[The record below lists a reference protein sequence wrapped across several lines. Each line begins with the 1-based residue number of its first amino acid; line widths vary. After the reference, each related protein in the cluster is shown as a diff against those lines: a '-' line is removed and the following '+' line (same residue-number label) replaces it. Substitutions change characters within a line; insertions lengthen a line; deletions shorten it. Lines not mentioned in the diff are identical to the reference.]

1 MGTWQRRK
9 GCLLLLAEKEKP
21 MSEQT
26 NTYVCDVCGHE
37 YDEAK
42 EGKKWEDLPMFW
54 LCPEC
59 GCHKDEY
66 QKV

>member
-1 MGTWQRRK
+1 
-9 GCLLLLAEKEKP
+9 
-21 MSEQT
+21 MSQDLQSV
-26 NTYVCDVCGHE
+26 YVCDVCGHE

-54 LCPEC
+54 LCPDC

-66 QKV
+66 QKI